1 MKAARE
7 YKKQQSRVLQPKAS
21 KSVVQCIPLTRSMT
35 KIIAETVFTSEHDVW
50 DFYNTFKRKY
60 SEVSVLEMINKILA
74 PNHALFDGKQI
85 YKKDET
91 FSEEKMEEDDI
102 DCAEVHYDE
111 DEFEANRSYHGDLDN
126 YEDEDK
132 IKEYLMLHPVQCA
145 RKGNT
150 ISGPKNYIGKQ
161 GWAYKKVS
169 YMTGHLG
176 EIYFDHPLLDYEAF
190 TNPVVSDSLVNLPNY
205 ITKSNRQQHF
215 ALADH
220 IYGQRHGCAASE
232 ITKKRKG
239 KYTWHHLPTKY
250 HMVLVD
256 MTVHA
261 KHGHNGGVYLW

>member
-1 MKAARE
+1 M
-7 YKKQQSRVLQPKAS
+7 
-21 KSVVQCIPLTRSMT
+21 
-35 KIIAETVFTSEHDVW
+35 
-50 DFYNTFKRKY
+50 
-60 SEVSVLEMINKILA
+60 
-74 PNHALFDGKQI
+74 
-85 YKKDET
+85 
-91 FSEEKMEEDDI
+91 
-102 DCAEVHYDE
+102 
-111 DEFEANRSYHGDLDN
+111 DN